1 MTKLPRGM
9 FLATPRSPAPP
20 LEAAWEPGPGAAWG
34 TAWGAAWGAAFW
46 VAGPW
51 LIDLMAT
58 NPEVRQ
64 EARVYLPWI
73 VAAPIFGALA
83 WAYDGVYIGAL
94 LTTEMR
100 RLMLISAA
108 AYALAL
114 TLILPF
120 GNHGLWAALM
130 VLFAVR
136 SVLMHWRSPR
146 VAAQACLPG

>member
-1 MTKLPRGM
+1 MVGGLVLGL
-9 FLATPRSPAPP
+9 F
-20 LEAAWEPGPGAAWG
+20 
-34 TAWGAAWGAAFW
+34 FW
-46 VAGPW
+46 IAGPW

-58 NPEVRQ
+58 DPGVRQ
-64 EARVYLPWI
+64 EARLYLPWI
-73 VAAPIFGALA
+73 VAAPLFGALA

-94 LTTEMR
+94 LTTGMR
-100 RLMLISAA
+100 RRMLISAG